1 MKEPSELFEP
11 IRDRRVFERVSD
23 RIKTLIFE
31 GKLKAGDKLP
41 SETALAQQFN
51 VGRQTVREALRLLE
65 ISGFITVQRGT
76 GGGPLIMDTILN
88 RISDLYLDAF
98 RMKKVTLAELTAA
111 RQEIERTILLHA
123 YDHIRERDLNALQ
136 DNVQKAKAKVAGNM
150 VATEENIQFHSLLA
164 RSSGNHVFVIV
175 AESMMAVLGDFL
187 SRLAP
192 DVETSA
198 KVIEDHD
205 AILKAIV
212 GRDKSQALLLMER
225 HLVEVENRLQVFMQK
240 IA

>member
-1 MKEPSELFEP
+1 MKEPSDLFET
-11 IRDRRVFERVSD
+11 IRDRRVFEKVSD
-23 RIKTLIFE
+23 RIKTLILDGE
-31 GKLKAGDKLP
+31 LKAGDKLP

-98 RMKKVTLAELTAA
+98 RMKKVTMTELTAA
-111 RQEIERTILLHA
+111 RQAFERTILLHA
-123 YDHIRERDLNALQ
+123 YDHMSENELNTLQ
-136 DNVQKAKAKVAGNM
+136 DNVQKAKAQIAGNR

-164 RSSGNHVFVIV
+164 RMSGNHVFVIV

-192 DVETSA
+192 DVRTSA
-198 KVIEDHD
+198 RVVEDHE
-205 AILKAIV
+205 AILKAIA
-212 GRDKSQALLLMER
+212 GRDREKALLLMQR
-225 HLVEVENRLQVFMQK
+225 HLLEVETRLQPFREE

>member
-1 MKEPSELFEP
+1 MREPSILFEP
-11 IRDRRVFERVSD
+11 IRDRRVFEKVSD
-23 RIKTLIFE
+23 RIKTLIFDGE
-31 GKLKAGDKLP
+31 LKAGDKLP
-41 SETALAQQFN
+41 SETSLAEQFN

-65 ISGFITVQRGT
+65 ISGFITIQRGT
-76 GGGPLIMDTILN
+76 AGGPLIMDTIIG

-123 YDHIRERDLNALQ
+123 TDHMSENDLNALQ
-136 DNVQKAKAKVAGNM
+136 DNVQKAKAKIAGNM
-150 VATEENIQFHSLLA
+150 VATEENIQFHNLLA
-164 RSSGNHVFVIV
+164 RASGNHVFVIV

-198 KVIEDHD
+198 KVIEDHE
-205 AILKAIV
+205 AIMKAIMN
-212 GRDKSQALLLMER
+212 RDRGLALLLMER
-225 HLVEVENRLQVFMQK
+225 HLIGVESRLQVFMQE